1 MIAPLPAPRG
11 SKDNGNPGKAHH
23 QGHGCERERDG
34 HAHDDIGHGDEGQRQ
49 QAGEQLG
56 HVAQH
61 QVRAR
66 ALQQDVGEADKLD
79 GKAAAEIASGALG
92 EKPLEQAHQGAAQHD
107 HDGNGPYIVPR
118 LNKALVTHRTAV
130 DELTRSIAHEQ
141 HRQQQTSAHRGEKAR
156 HAPAEH
162 RGIAAEPKTLADAP
176 NGMVGRV
183 RRDERG
189 HEH

>member
-11 SKDNGNPGKAHH
+11 SKDNGDPGKAHR
-23 QGHGCERERDG
+23 QGHGCERKRDG
-34 HAHDDIGHGDEGQRQ
+34 HAHDDKGHGNEGQRQ
-49 QAGEQLG
+49 QACKQFGRI
-56 HVAQH
+56 AQD

-66 ALQQDVGEADKLD
+66 ALQQNVGKADKLD

-92 EKPLEQAHQGAAQHD
+92 KESLEQARQGAAQHD

-118 LNKALVTHRTAV
+118 FNKALVTHRAAV
-130 DELTRSIAHEQ
+130 DEPTRSIAHEQ
-141 HRQQQTSAHRGEKAR
+141 HRQQQAGAHRGETAR

-162 RGIAAEPKTLADAP
+162 RGLAAEPKSLANAP
-176 NGMVGRV
+176 DGMAGGV

-189 HEH
+189 HEQ